1 VDRRISL
8 VVIDDHEVARKG
20 LAAWC
25 AESDPP
31 IHVVVDGASVDIAF
45 HGLARTA
52 DVVVLDLQLTPGL
65 PTLDGLQRLVAAGR
79 RVVVYTQIADD
90 AMAVRCLDNGAMAYV
105 TKAEAGEHLIAAI
118 HAAADGR
125 GYTPP
130 TLGGAMAGNSDPQG
144 PSLSIQEVT
153 ALKAWFA
160 SRSKS
165 MAAKSMG
172 VAPATIHTYI
182 DRARAKYAAHGRPA
196 PSKSDMVRRA
206 LEDGLIDLSELGDA
220 DRP

>member
-1 VDRRISL
+1 VDRRISV

-25 AESDPP
+25 GESDPP
-31 IHVVVDGASVDIAF
+31 IDVVADGASVEIAF
-45 HGLARTA
+45 QGIGRTA
-52 DVVVLDLQLTPGL
+52 DVVVLDLQLVPEQPG
-65 PTLDGLQRLVAAGR
+65 LDGLQRLVDASR
-79 RVVVYTQIADD
+79 HVVVYTQIADSS
-90 AMAVRCLDNGAMAYV
+90 MAVRCIDLGALAYV

-118 HAAADGR
+118 RAAAEGR

-130 TLGGAMAGNSDPQG
+130 TLGGAMAGNADPQS
-144 PSLSIQEVT
+144 PSLSIQETT

-165 MAAKSMG
+165 MAAQSMG

-182 DRARAKYAAHGRPA
+182 ERARAKYAAHGRPA
-196 PSKSDMVRRA
+196 PTKSDMVQRA
-206 LEDGLIDLSELGDA
+206 LEDGLIELSELGDH
-220 DRP
+220 R